1 MTMQRVV
8 VDKCTSYEH
17 NGLHINICYSK
28 TKILVTIASKTFALH
43 ILPGVEALWITLG
56 EQSREVYWDHTRG
69 KVRIIDYTV
78 DGDRLLEDD
87 RGEVS
92 TGDRKVG
99 EILREFE
106 EIANSLLDQAAVL
119 IAVSDQEQ

>member
-1 MTMQRVV
+1 MT
-8 VDKCTSYEH
+8 
-17 NGLHINICYSK
+17 K

-87 RGEVS
+87 KGEVS
-92 TGDRKVG
+92 TRDRKVG

-106 EIANSLLDQAAVL
+106 EIANSLLDQAAIL